1 MHPEGNNSTTSLS
14 YRFFMSRSLS
24 GFLRAT
30 TLALG
35 LSAAA
40 LTATSALPA
49 LAQTAPAADP
59 VRLALAQTLLDV
71 NGTRAQTEQGLR
83 DIMPLIEMAL
93 TNQPGME
100 ELTAEE
106 KGKLTQFMS
115 EAFVEIVPEIL
126 NRYAGHFAS
135 SLTEAEL
142 NQLIAFYGT
151 DTGKKFVA
159 AQIEANTVLEKEIEA
174 LGGEAGIRAATKFIE
189 WKLRKDA

>member
-1 MHPEGNNSTTSLS
+1 MTL
-14 YRFFMSRSLS
+14 RS
-24 GFLRAT
+24 FKHLRAT

-40 LTATSALPA
+40 LTVGATLPA
-49 LAQTAPAADP
+49 LAQTAPANANATTPAADP
-59 VRLALAQTLLDV
+59 ARLALAQKLLDV
-71 NGTRAQTEQGLR
+71 NGTRAQTEQGLK

-106 KGKLTQFMS
+106 KAKLTEYMG
-115 EAFVEIVPEIL
+115 EAFQEIVPEIL
-126 NRYAGHFAS
+126 NRYAGHFAN

-142 NQLIAFYGT
+142 NTLIAFYGT

-159 AQIEANTVLEKEIEA
+159 AQIEANKVLEKEIEA
-174 LGGEAGIRAATKFIE
+174 LGAEAGIRAATKFIE

>member
-1 MHPEGNNSTTSLS
+1 MTL
-14 YRFFMSRSLS
+14 RS
-24 GFLRAT
+24 FKYLRAT

-35 LSAAA
+35 LSTAA
-40 LTATSALPA
+40 LTAGATLPA
-49 LAQTAPAADP
+49 LAQTAPANAAAPAADP
-59 VRLALAQTLLDV
+59 ARLALAQKLLDV
-71 NGTRAQTEQGLR
+71 NGTRAQTEQGLK

-106 KGKLTQFMS
+106 KAKLTEYMG
-115 EAFVEIVPEIL
+115 EAFQAIVPEIL
-126 NRYAGHFAS
+126 NRYAGHFAN

-142 NQLIAFYGT
+142 NTLITFYGT

-159 AQIEANTVLEKEIEA
+159 AQIEANKVLEKEIEA
-174 LGGEAGIRAATKFIE
+174 LGAEAGIRAATKFIE

>member
-1 MHPEGNNSTTSLS
+1 MTL
-14 YRFFMSRSLS
+14 RSPKC
-24 GFLRAT
+24 LRAT
-30 TLALG
+30 ALALG
-35 LSAAA
+35 L
-40 LTATSALPA
+40 LTAAFTTGAALPA
-49 LAQTAPAADP
+49 LAQTAPAAAPAADP
-59 VRLALAQTLLDV
+59 ARLALAQTLLDV
-71 NGTRAQTEQGLR
+71 NGTRAQTEQGLK

-106 KGKLTQFMS
+106 KAKLTQYMS
-115 EAFVEIVPEIL
+115 EAFQEIVPEIL
-126 NRYAGHFAS
+126 NRYAGHFAR

-142 NQLIAFYGT
+142 NQLIAFYST

-159 AQIEANTVLEKEIEA
+159 AQIEANKVLEKEIEA